1 MPDHPTTPGA
11 HAPSGL
17 ARRAPRPATGPGL
30 GLSPSSRE
38 QPCSPAGHAPAYA
51 PPTRTGDTRPNH
63 GTVQVLPDMHTQAL
77 LKLQAAH
84 GPAQLR
90 ALAAFPQGGHL
101 RIAEG
106 LPRVTFALAVQAAMG
121 LLPPEPGA

>member
-1 MPDHPTTPGA
+1 MPA
-11 HAPSGL
+11 HATTARAPAPATRHGL
-17 ARRAPRPATGPGL
+17 ALSPAPRG
-30 GLSPSSRE
+30 
-38 QPCSPAGHAPAYA
+38 QPCSPGGHAPAYA
-51 PPTRTGDTRPNH
+51 RPTRTGDTRPNH

-101 RIAEG
+101 RIAG
-106 LPRVTFALAVQAAMG
+106 DLPRVTFALAVQAAMG
-121 LLPPEPGA
+121 LLPPEPGP